1 MRVIFQIYAIF
12 METDQKKTVQ
22 EINKQINS
30 LILQL
35 VGIIGSHTLKIKLD
49 NEFSPEGFLHI
60 PEATVSRQV
69 LLEFLKKI
77 YDENSDN

>member
-1 MRVIFQIYAIF
+1 
-12 METDQKKTVQ
+12 METDPKKTVQ

-35 VGIIGSHTLKIKLD
+35 VGIIGSHTLQIKLD